1 MVQLSFLSQKQK
13 SVCVCVCVKKER
25 KKKNEDKLKPYE
37 VKLVG
42 VYDNKIKLVFF
53 LLTG

>member
-13 SVCVCVCVKKER
+13 SVCVCVKKER
-25 KKKNEDKLKPYE
+25 EKKKEDKLKPYE
-37 VKLVG
+37 VKLG
-42 VYDNKIKLVFF
+42 GLYDKIKLGFF

>member
-13 SVCVCVCVKKER
+13 CVCVCVCVLKKKER
-25 KKKNEDKLKPYE
+25 KKKMDKLKPYE
-37 VKLVG
+37 VKLGG
-42 VYDNKIKLVFF
+42 VYDKIKLRFF